1 LVFRTPFSFLKGIQN
16 TTEHICR
23 WLNMLLLIKLNYN
36 VCGAFNNYNLTQKGG
51 SYRINIQNIPLGDG
65 DSLQK

>member
-1 LVFRTPFSFLKGIQN
+1 
-16 TTEHICR
+16 
-23 WLNMLLLIKLNYN
+23 MLLLIKLNYN

-51 SYRINIQNIPLGDG
+51 SFRINAQNIPLGDG